1 MLASLADPKQYETI
15 KNDLIGTIN
24 ANLDQMFKKSVA
36 VRLDETDGGGLKL
49 IFSVPFED
57 ALLQSTVCLPNTIIN
72 GKHFLNKDK

>member
-1 MLASLADPKQYETI
+1 MLVSLIDPKQYEAV

-49 IFSVPFED
+49 VFSVPCED
-57 ALLQSTVCLPNTIIN
+57 AILQSTVCLPSTIIN
-72 GKHFLNKDK
+72 GKNFLNKK

>member
-1 MLASLADPKQYETI
+1 MLVSLTDPKQYEAV

-49 IFSVPFED
+49 VFSVPFED
-57 ALLQSTVCLPNTIIN
+57 AMLTSTVCLPSTIIN
-72 GKHFLNKDK
+72 GKNFLNKK

>member
-1 MLASLADPKQYETI
+1 MLVSLTEPKQYEAV

-49 IFSVPFED
+49 VFSIPFDE
-57 ALLQSTVCLPNTIIN
+57 AMLTSTVCLPGTIIN
-72 GKHFLNKDK
+72 GKNFLNKK

>member
-1 MLASLADPKQYETI
+1 MLVSLTDPKQYEAV

-49 IFSVPFED
+49 VFSVPFED
-57 ALLQSTVCLPNTIIN
+57 AMLTSTVCLPSTIIN
-72 GKHFLNKDK
+72 GKIFLNKK